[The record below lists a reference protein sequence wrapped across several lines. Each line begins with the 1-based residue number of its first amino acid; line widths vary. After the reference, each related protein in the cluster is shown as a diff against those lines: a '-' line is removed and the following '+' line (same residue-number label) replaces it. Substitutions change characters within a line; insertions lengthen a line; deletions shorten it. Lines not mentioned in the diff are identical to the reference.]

1 MPLEAPLTT
10 ASGLALLSVVS
21 MPATF
26 PVARAAHAWLATWRR
41 PGSALGMDTE
51 RPLALVTGA
60 SAGIGRA
67 IAQELAAR
75 GFDLVVAADDA
86 AIHDAAQRLR
96 ASGATVA
103 ALRLDLA
110 DAESVERLWGA
121 VMDEGRPLAAAVLN
135 AGIGT
140 GGAFAEDIDLEDD
153 LRVVD
158 LNVRSTVQLAKH
170 VAHDMALRGE
180 GRMLFT
186 SSIAVG
192 LPGTYQATYNASK
205 AFVESF
211 ALALRHELHDKGVS
225 VTVLLP
231 GPTDTTFFARNAMD
245 DTRIAT
251 GPKDAPEDVARAG
264 VESMLSG
271 AERVVASSW
280 LTKMQ
285 HLGMRLLPA
294 GVKAEIGRVMAR
306 PGSGRGDRRGSWR

>member
-1 MPLEAPLTT
+1 MA
-10 ASGLALLSVVS
+10 
-21 MPATF
+21 
-26 PVARAAHAWLATWRR
+26 
-41 PGSALGMDTE
+41 TE

-75 GFDLVVAADDA
+75 GFDLVVVADDE
-86 AIHDAAQRLR
+86 AIHDAARELGES
-96 ASGATVA
+96 AGAPAVIP
-103 ALRLDLA
+103 LRLDLA
-110 DAESVERLWGA
+110 VAENVELLWQA
-121 VMDEGRPLAAAVLN
+121 VLDEGRPLAAAALN

-140 GGAFAEDIDLEDD
+140 GGAFATDIGLDDD

-170 VAHDMALRGE
+170 VAHDMAQRGT

-186 SSIAVG
+186 ASIAVG

-211 ALALRHELHDKGVS
+211 ALALRHELRDDGVS

-251 GPKDAPEDVARAG
+251 GPKDATEDVARDG
-264 VESMLSG
+264 VEAMLRG
-271 AERVVASSW
+271 AARVVSSSW
-280 LTKMQ
+280 RTRIQ
-285 HLGMRLLPA
+285 HLGMHFLPE
-294 GVKAEIGRVMAR
+294 GVKAEIGRIMAR
-306 PGSGRGDRRGSWR
+306 PGSGHG

>member
-1 MPLEAPLTT
+1 MT
-10 ASGLALLSVVS
+10 SV
-21 MPATF
+21 
-26 PVARAAHAWLATWRR
+26 
-41 PGSALGMDTE
+41 

-67 IAQELAAR
+67 IAQELAQR
-75 GFDLVVAADDA
+75 GFDVVVVADDA
-86 AIHDAAQRLR
+86 AIYDAAEQLR
-96 ASGATVA
+96 ASTASVI

-110 DAESVERLWGA
+110 SPENVELLWQA
-121 VMDEGRPLAAAVLN
+121 VQDEGRPLAVAVLN

-140 GGAFAEDIDLEDD
+140 GGAFATDIDLGDD
-153 LRVVD
+153 LRVID

-205 AFVESF
+205 AFVRSF
-211 ALALRHELHDKGVS
+211 ALALRHELRDQGVS

-231 GPTDTTFFARNAMD
+231 GPTDTTFFARNSMD

-251 GPKDAPEDVARAG
+251 GRKDATEDVARDG
-264 VESMLSG
+264 VEAMLKG
-271 AERVVASSW
+271 AEQVVASSW
-280 LTKMQ
+280 ITKVQ
-285 HLGMRLLPA
+285 HLSMHLLPDA
-294 GVKAEIGRVMAR
+294 IKAEINRLMAR
-306 PGSGRGDRRGSWR
+306 PGSGRP

>member
-1 MPLEAPLTT
+1 M
-10 ASGLALLSVVS
+10 AS
-21 MPATF
+21 
-26 PVARAAHAWLATWRR
+26 
-41 PGSALGMDTE
+41 E

-67 IAQELAAR
+67 IADELAAR
-75 GFDLVVAADDA
+75 GYDLVVVADDE
-86 AIHDAAQRLR
+86 AIHDAARELS
-96 ASGATVA
+96 AGGTA
-103 ALRLDLA
+103 AIPLRLDLA
-110 DAESVERLWGA
+110 SAENVELLWQA
-121 VMDEGRPLAAAVLN
+121 VVDEGRPLAAAVLN

-140 GGAFAEDIDLEDD
+140 GGAFATDVGLADD

-158 LNVRSTVQLAKH
+158 VNVRSTVQLAKH
-170 VAHDMALRGE
+170 VAHDMAQRGS

-211 ALALRHELHDKGVS
+211 ALALRHELRDDGVS

-231 GPTDTTFFARNAMD
+231 GPTDTTFFARNTMD

-251 GPKDAPEDVARAG
+251 GPKDATADVARDG
-264 VESMLSG
+264 VEAMLKG

-280 LTKMQ
+280 LTKIQ
-285 HLGMRLLPA
+285 HYGMHLLPD
-294 GVKAEIGRVMAR
+294 GVKAEIGRFMAR
-306 PGSGRGDRRGSWR
+306 PGSGRG